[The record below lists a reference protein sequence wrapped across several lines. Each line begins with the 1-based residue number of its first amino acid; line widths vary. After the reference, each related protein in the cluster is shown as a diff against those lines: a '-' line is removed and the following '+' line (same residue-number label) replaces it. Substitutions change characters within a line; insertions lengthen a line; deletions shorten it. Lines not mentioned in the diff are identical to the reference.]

1 MAGINVL
8 RIRVVRSEGCPASM
22 EYRIDGIRI
31 IAFHRFKHVSY
42 FAVVNHLPPPMVEL
56 MEGEASAEPVA

>member
-1 MAGINVL
+1 
-8 RIRVVRSEGCPASM
+8 M